1 MNTFEFKVNIQASDN
16 AKAKQVLKA
25 MFDIK
30 KGLSDEDLIGLA
42 IIVKEKPHL
51 IKKAKMFL

>member
-1 MNTFEFKVNIQASDN
+1 MEQFEFKVKIQAISKAN
-16 AKAKQVLKA
+16 AKQALNA

-30 KGLSDEDLIGLA
+30 KSMSDEDLIGLA
-42 IIVKEKPHL
+42 KIVKEKPHL